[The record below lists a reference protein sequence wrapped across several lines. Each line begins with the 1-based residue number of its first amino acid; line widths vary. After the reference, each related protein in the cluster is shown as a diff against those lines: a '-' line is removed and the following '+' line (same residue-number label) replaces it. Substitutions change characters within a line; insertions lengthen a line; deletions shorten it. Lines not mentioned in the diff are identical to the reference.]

1 MRKVVHFELPADDI
15 SRAKQFYDSVF
26 GWGLQDVEGMDYTS
40 ITTVQVDENQMPT
53 EPGAINGGLT
63 SRSDEVNVPVLTV
76 DVESI
81 EDTLSSVEAAGGSSV
96 RPRTEIPGMGAYA
109 YFRDTEGNV
118 VGLWETPPQ

>member
-63 SRSDEVNVPVLTV
+63 SRSNEVNVPVLTV

>member
-26 GWGLQDVEGMDYTS
+26 GWGLQDMEGMDYTS

-76 DVESI
+76 DVDSI
-81 EDTLSSVEAAGGSSV
+81 DDTLNSVEAAGGSPV
-96 RPRTEIPGMGAYA
+96 RPRTEISGMGAYA